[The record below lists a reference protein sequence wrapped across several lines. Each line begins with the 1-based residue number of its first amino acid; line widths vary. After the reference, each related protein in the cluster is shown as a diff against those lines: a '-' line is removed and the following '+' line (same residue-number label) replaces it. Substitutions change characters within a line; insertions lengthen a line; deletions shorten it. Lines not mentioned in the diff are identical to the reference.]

1 MADNTP
7 RLDLERF
14 DQGDA
19 SWDHTDTVEA
29 VDENAIVHG
38 PIADRPTTGTYDDE
52 LYHAT
57 DQNITWR
64 WDNTSSDWVHF
75 SGLGSES
82 QRVPGTSHL
91 TDIDVNT
98 LADTALSGQIDTT
111 QLSDDAV
118 TAAKIA
124 AAAVQSE
131 QIATDAVGSA
141 EIATDAVSVDEL
153 AAALGT
159 TSSNR
164 VPGTTHFE
172 ESSHEALE
180 AVNTISEVYEQKDG
194 PSKVRRELLDVRSG
208 DDSDWFIDC
217 SGFNR
222 VLVKIWSQ
230 DSVNASS
237 KWGVKITED
246 SVPFDNNNYEW
257 DRNFGESSSEDD
269 EYWQILIPRP
279 GQGAAMVDLVYHRDA
294 HAGRNGFRAWSTRGN
309 TSPDFNLYN
318 GGVPGSVDG
327 ENSRGDGIVIFE
339 NLDDFNAGESS
350 FTRGISGYA
359 VGEVIVDV

>member
-1 MADNTP
+1 MADKTP

-19 SWDHTDTVEA
+19 TWDHTDTVEA
-29 VDENAIVHG
+29 LDENAIVHG

-64 WDNTSSDWVHF
+64 WDGTSSDWVHF

-153 AAALGT
+153 AEALGT

-180 AVNTISEVYEQKDG
+180 AGSVNTDALGITEFLTEDLPLAETVPIFELPIVDGFFGTSAQITKNVGTNDTGIWDADEAGFAGTSNGVCHIYGTESGNTRPNYHDMIIWNRNEDPVVVPDATNSSQSPADRSYGRDSSELTLAMSEDTYATLVIARHG
-194 PSKVRRELLDVRSG
+194 
-208 DDSDWFIDC
+208 
-217 SGFNR
+217 R
-222 VLVKIWSQ
+222 VLNV
-230 DSVNASS
+230 
-237 KWGVKITED
+237 
-246 SVPFDNNNYEW
+246 
-257 DRNFGESSSEDD
+257 
-269 EYWQILIPRP
+269 
-279 GQGAAMVDLVYHRDA
+279 
-294 HAGRNGFRAWSTRGN
+294 
-309 TSPDFNLYN
+309 
-318 GGVPGSVDG
+318 
-327 ENSRGDGIVIFE
+327 
-339 NLDDFNAGESS
+339 
-350 FTRGISGYA
+350 
-359 VGEVIVDV
+359 